1 MQNVR
6 ITLNVKEATQ
16 IAKSAD
22 EGACG
27 SCGQMVPAEVGLPF
41 GVFGKTGGGGSV
53 RWELV
58 KAINKDDW
66 RQAQNYFTVLVNES
80 LDDMMANSRDD
91 GQPMDAPT
99 ALELFKVFLFEN
111 GPEWLSIQPNIGWAR
126 S

>member
-6 ITLNVKEATQ
+6 ITLNVKEATH

-22 EGACG
+22 EGAC
-27 SCGQMVPAEVGLPF
+27 GLPF
-41 GVFGKTGGGGSV
+41 GVFGKTGGGGSI

-111 GPEWLSIQPNIGWAR
+111 GPEWLSIQANIGWAR

>member
-6 ITLNVKEATQ
+6 ITLNVKEAIR
-16 IAKSAD
+16 IARA
-22 EGACG
+22 A
-27 SCGQMVPAEVGLPF
+27 AEQHDSLPF

-53 RWELV
+53 RWALV
-58 KAINKDDW
+58 KAVLEDDW
-66 RQAQNYFTVLVNES
+66 RQAQNYLTVLVNES

-99 ALELFKVFLFEN
+99 ALELFKVHLFEVA
-111 GPEWLSIQPNIGWAR
+111 PEWLSIKANIGWAR